1 MTQNKEKMGFVQNG
15 TGAHMSRTIML
26 EDLRKVFHLVDPS
39 SDKQAYIDAIV
50 NLNILSKPTKNTRNI
65 SLQKLMALYSFDLKN
80 PLFRCLR
87 DLWDKDESA
96 QPLLALSMALA
107 RDPLLNATKGLIL
120 DRQIGE
126 IVSKF
131 DIQKML
137 IGLYPD
143 RFSEISIDSISKN
156 INSSWTY
163 AGYLKGKTKKIR
175 SRPTIS
181 PVNVVFNS
189 FLAYAEGRTGQ
200 RIFTSDWIALFG
212 QPLSEIELLAS
223 SASNRGL
230 LDFLNAGGVKEV
242 RFPGRL
248 IGEDEE
254 VRRELESV

>member
-1 MTQNKEKMGFVQNG
+1 MIQNIEKIGFVHNG

-26 EDLRKVFHLVDPS
+26 DDLRKVFDLVDRAS
-39 SDKQAYIDAIV
+39 GKEGYINAIV

-87 DLWDKDESA
+87 DLWDKDEGA
-96 QPLLALSMALA
+96 QPLLAMSMALA
-107 RDPLLNATKGLIL
+107 RDPLLHATKALIL
-120 DRQIGE
+120 DKQIGE
-126 IVSKF
+126 VVSKV
-131 DIQKML
+131 DIQQML
-137 IGLYPD
+137 ISLYPD

-175 SRPTIS
+175 SRPTVS

-230 LDFLNAGGVKEV
+230 MDFLNAGGVKEL

-254 VRRELESV
+254 IRRELESV